1 MMFRYQSL
9 YYSISEKLLNL
20 GEAKKGAFL
29 KEPFETAAGTR
40 RTFKSEVKNKMR
52 IKRISTTLLVAIL
65 FLCALTGGN
74 RSYSYVQAAFAADK
88 DASQSAEDMLKNM
101 TLEEKIGQ
109 MFMLDFRKKD
119 GRDVT
124 SVDEGIANTIKKYK
138 PGGVILFREN
148 TVGTQQTLKLT
159 RDYQKASP
167 KIPLFI
173 AVDQEGGA
181 VARLQSGT
189 VMPGNMALGAAV
201 SRELT
206 YAAAKATGSELKA
219 LGINMDFAP
228 VVDVNNNPSNPVIGI
243 RSFGDNPE
251 EVAEMGIEFMKGLND
266 AGVIAVAKHFPGH
279 GDTAMDSH
287 IALPTVPHKMDR
299 LEKIELVPFQ
309 AMIKNGIDMIM
320 TAHVTFPA
328 IDDSE
333 GVPATLSNKCLT
345 GLLRN
350 RMGFEGV
357 IITDAFS
364 MKAITDRYGD
374 KEAAAMAI
382 KAGADIVLMPQ
393 DLENAFAYIMDQVK
407 SREIPLERINSSV
420 KRILALKIKRGTIA
434 SDSKDNLDL
443 ERQALKTVGGEENAF
458 IKRTAAERAVTLVKN
473 EGGQLPFRL
482 ADNCSIVFFAPSQTG
497 VDRVKEALNGLT
509 GSAGVKEVAVQGF
522 NYDGQRL
529 LTDEQ
534 SKAIEKSD
542 FVLLFT
548 RTVKAAD
555 FSPDSS
561 FMPDF
566 AVAVVKNSAIL
577 GKKLAAVAVRN
588 PYDIR
593 FLSDVK
599 SYVAVYTDWGGGG
612 VEAAVKAVF
621 GKINPV
627 GKLPVSIPD
636 GAGKI
641 IYRNGYGISYDIEN
655 IAAADKSEGYYPFL
669 SELWEKGLLD
679 DAGSFKHDSPLE
691 GQELADL
698 LKKIILVT
706 KGRSFSAEPEQGT
719 LNRYRMMR
727 LFAKATGDV
736 GLSPQA
742 SIFDDGNYKTADEYR
757 ADVKKVFNLGIIT
770 GYPDESLRE
779 DKAAT
784 RAEMTCA
791 AARFLRLIEK
801 GSILPADF
809 VYLDENIPG
818 AIYDV
823 RYYSNNNFIG
833 DRVDGYMVPRV
844 ILTAEAAKALAGA
857 AEELRSKELVFKIFD
872 GYRPQQAVNNFI
884 RWAADL
890 KDIKMKAQFYPG
902 VDKKDLFRL
911 GYIAERSGHSRGST
925 VDLTLAYAKTGKELD
940 MGSSFDF
947 FGEISHHSSD
957 QVSMVQLKNRM
968 ILRNIMEK
976 HGFKPYPEEWWHY
989 TLINE
994 PFSETYF
1001 DFPVR

>member
-1 MMFRYQSL
+1 
-9 YYSISEKLLNL
+9 
-20 GEAKKGAFL
+20 
-29 KEPFETAAGTR
+29 
-40 RTFKSEVKNKMR
+40 MR
-52 IKRISTTLLVAIL
+52 IKKISTILLVVLL
-65 FLCALTGGN
+65 FLCSLTAVN
-74 RSYSYVQAAFAADK
+74 RPFYVQAAFAADK
-88 DASQSAEDMLKNM
+88 DASQYAEDMLKNM

-124 SVDEGIANTIKKYK
+124 SVDEGIANTISKYK

-181 VARLQSGT
+181 VTRLQSGT
-189 VMPGNMALGAAV
+189 VMPGNMALGAAG

-206 YAAAKATGSELKA
+206 YATAKATGSELNV

-228 VVDVNNNPSNPVIGI
+228 VVDVNNNPSNPVIGT

-266 AGVIAVAKHFPGH
+266 AGVIAAAKHFPGH

-287 IALPTVPHKMDR
+287 IALPTVPYGMDR
-299 LEKIELVPFQ
+299 LEKVELVPFK
-309 AMIKNGIDMIM
+309 AMIKHGIDMIM

-333 GVPATLSNKCLT
+333 GVPATLSYKCLT

-374 KEAAAMAI
+374 KEATSMAI
-382 KAGADIVLMPQ
+382 KAGTDIVLMPQ
-393 DLENAFAYIMDQVK
+393 ALENTFAYIVEQVK
-407 SREIPLERINSSV
+407 NGQIPVERINISV
-420 KRILALKIKRGTIA
+420 KRILALKIKRGIIA
-434 SDSKDNLDL
+434 SSSKDNLDL
-443 ERQALKTVGGEENAF
+443 ERQALKIVGGEENAF
-458 IKRTAAERAVTLVKN
+458 IKRTAAEMAVTLVKN
-473 EGGQLPFRL
+473 EGGQLPFKL
-482 ADNCSIVFFAPSQTG
+482 ADNSSIVFFAPSQTG
-497 VDRVKEALNGLT
+497 VDCVKGALNGLT
-509 GSAGVKEVAVQGF
+509 GSTGVKEVAVLGF

-534 SKAIEKSD
+534 RKAIEKSD

-548 RTVKAAD
+548 KTVKAAD

-566 AVAVVKNSAIL
+566 AAAVVKNSAIL
-577 GKKLAAVAVRN
+577 DKKLAAVAVRN

-593 FLSDVK
+593 LLSDAK
-599 SYVAVYTDWGGGG
+599 SYIAAYTDWGGGG

-636 GAGKI
+636 GSGKI
-641 IYRNGYGISYDIEN
+641 IYRNGYGISYDIIN
-655 IAAADKSEGYYPFL
+655 IVVADRTEWFYPFL
-669 SELWEKGLLD
+669 SELWEKGLLN
-679 DAGSFKHDSPLE
+679 DAGSFKYKSSLE
-691 GQELADL
+691 GQELTDL

-706 KGRSFSAEPEQGT
+706 RGQSFNAGPEKVV
-719 LNRYRMMR
+719 LNRYHMIQ
-727 LFAKATGDV
+727 LFAKAAGDV
-736 GLSPQA
+736 GLSPQTT
-742 SIFDDGNYKTADEYR
+742 IFDDGNYKTADEYR

-779 DKAAT
+779 DKAVT
-784 RAEMTCA
+784 RAEMVCA
-791 AARFLRLIEK
+791 AARFLRLI
-801 GSILPADF
+801 
-809 VYLDENIPG
+809 
-818 AIYDV
+818 
-823 RYYSNNNFIG
+823 
-833 DRVDGYMVPRV
+833 
-844 ILTAEAAKALAGA
+844 
-857 AEELRSKELVFKIFD
+857 KI
-872 GYRPQQAVNNFI
+872 
-884 RWAADL
+884 
-890 KDIKMKAQFYPG
+890 
-902 VDKKDLFRL
+902 
-911 GYIAERSGHSRGST
+911 
-925 VDLTLAYAKTGKELD
+925 
-940 MGSSFDF
+940 
-947 FGEISHHSSD
+947 
-957 QVSMVQLKNRM
+957 
-968 ILRNIMEK
+968 
-976 HGFKPYPEEWWHY
+976 
-989 TLINE
+989 
-994 PFSETYF
+994 
-1001 DFPVR
+1001 